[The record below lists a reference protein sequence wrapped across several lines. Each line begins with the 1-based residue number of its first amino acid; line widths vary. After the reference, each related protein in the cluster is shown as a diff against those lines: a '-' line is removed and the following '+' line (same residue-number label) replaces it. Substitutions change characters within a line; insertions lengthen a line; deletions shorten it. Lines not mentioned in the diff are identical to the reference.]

1 MILRTISG
9 VVSIN
14 CSLDKIQEAIISEI
28 KRQHPKDPYLQDIEL
43 KMEDIIVSINSH
55 GGLYYEIKVEA

>member
-9 VVSIN
+9 SIFID
-14 CSLDKIQEAIISEI
+14 CALDKIQEGIISKI
-28 KRQHPKDPYLQDIEL
+28 KQQHPGDPYLQDIEL

-55 GGLYYEIKVEA
+55 GGLFYEIEVQA